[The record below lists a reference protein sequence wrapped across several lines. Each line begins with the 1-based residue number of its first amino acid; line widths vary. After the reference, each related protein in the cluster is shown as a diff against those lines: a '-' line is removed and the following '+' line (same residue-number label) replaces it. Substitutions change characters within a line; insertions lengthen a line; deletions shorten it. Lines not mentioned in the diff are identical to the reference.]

1 MTVRNI
7 FIVDDDTSVRTSLIH
22 LLRVLPDH
30 ALREFPSGDA
40 FLAEAANLPSGCLLL
55 DLQMPG
61 TGGLGV
67 LEALASDTARFGT
80 VVLTGEGDVSLA
92 VQAMKL
98 GALDFLEKPC
108 NHLRLFEAIDMA
120 FSQLTQAQRVV
131 TRRAQ
136 AIAKINSLSLRE
148 RDVLIGLMDGRSN
161 KLIAHD
167 LGISPRTIEI
177 YRAKLMEKLNVRSL
191 SEALGIAF
199 AAGLYPEG

>member
-1 MTVRNI
+1 MTQRNI
-7 FIVDDDTSVRTSLIH
+7 FIVDDDASVRMSLMH
-22 LLRVLPDH
+22 LLRLRPDH
-30 ALREFPSGDA
+30 VLRDFPSGDA
-40 FLAEAANLPSGCLLL
+40 FLAEAPELPSGCLVL

-61 TGGLGV
+61 TSGIGV
-67 LEALASDTARFGT
+67 LEALEAYAGRFGT

-108 NHLRLFEAIDMA
+108 NHMRLFEAIDTA
-120 FSQLTQAQRVV
+120 FAQQAQSQQAV
-131 TRRAQ
+131 TRRSQ

-199 AAGLYPEG
+199 AAGFYPEV

>member
-1 MTVRNI
+1 MTQRNI
-7 FIVDDDTSVRTSLIH
+7 FVVDDDASVRMSLMH
-22 LLRVLPDH
+22 LLRLRPEYVLRD
-30 ALREFPSGDA
+30 FPSGDA
-40 FLAEAANLPSGCLLL
+40 FLAEAADLPSGCLVL

-61 TGGLGV
+61 TSGIGV
-67 LEALASDTARFGT
+67 LEALAADGGHFGT

-108 NHLRLFEAIDMA
+108 NHMRLLDAIDMA
-120 FSQLTQAQRVV
+120 FAQQARSQQAV
-131 TRRAQ
+131 TRRSQ
-136 AIAKINSLSLRE
+136 AIARINSLSLRE
-148 RDVLIGLMDGRSN
+148 RDVLIGLMNGRSN

>member
-1 MTVRNI
+1 MSLRNI
-7 FIVDDDTSVRTSLIH
+7 FVVDDDDSVRTSLMH
-22 LLRVLPDH
+22 LLRLLPDH
-30 ALREFPSGDA
+30 TLRDFPSGDA
-40 FLAEAANLPSGCLLL
+40 FLAEAAHLPSGCLLL

-61 TGGLGV
+61 TGGIGV
-67 LEALASDTARFGT
+67 LEAIVSDTGRFAT

-108 NHLRLFEAIDMA
+108 NHMRLFEAIDMA
-120 FSQLTQAQRVV
+120 FAQQAQSQRVV
-131 TRRAQ
+131 TRRSE

-148 RDVLIGLMDGRSN
+148 RDVLIGLMNGRSN

-177 YRAKLMEKLNVRSL
+177 YRSKLMEKFDVRSL

-199 AAGLYPEG
+199 AAGLYPDS

>member
-1 MTVRNI
+1 MTKRNI

-22 LLRVLPDH
+22 LLRLLPDH
-30 ALREFPSGDA
+30 VLREFPSGDA

-67 LEALASDTARFGT
+67 LEALAADTARFGT

-108 NHLRLFEAIDMA
+108 NHMRLFEAIDMV